1 MYNVVLWAAGVS
13 FVIAVLI
20 GPAAIKMLH
29 ALKFGQ
35 YVRDDGP
42 ARHLSKAGT
51 PTMGGLIFIISLSAA
66 CLVFAGDSVKMMTA
80 LVVTIGYGMIG
91 FVDDFLK
98 VVLKR
103 PLGLKARWKLIG
115 QFAVAVLLA
124 FFAVNVLDRG
134 TVVHAPFV
142 SWSFDLGIIYYPF
155 VLLMMVGFSNAV
167 NLTDGLDGLAG
178 GISLFVSAAYVFIC
192 IQLKQP
198 DLAVFAAALAG
209 GLLGFLVY
217 NLYPAKVFMGDTG
230 SLALGGGL
238 ASLAV
243 LTSTELSFLII
254 GGVFVIETISVI
266 LQVVSFRYRGKR
278 LFRMAPL
285 HHHFE
290 LGGWSETKVVY
301 FFWAAGALFAALG
314 MLEVWRLA

>member
-1 MYNVVLWAAGVS
+1 MYDTVLWASAVS
-13 FVIAVLI
+13 FAIAVLM

-29 ALKFGQ
+29 RLKFGQ
-35 YVRDDGP
+35 YIREDGP

-51 PTMGGLIFIISLSAA
+51 PTMGGLIFIISLTIS
-66 CLVFAGDSVKMMTA
+66 CLFFAGASVNVVTL
-80 LVVTIGYGMIG
+80 LVVTLGCGLVG

-103 PLGLKARWKLIG
+103 PLGLKARYKLAG
-115 QFAVAVLLA
+115 QILVAVFLAVFAVY
-124 FFAVNVLDRG
+124 FLDRG
-134 TVVHAPFV
+134 TAVQVPFTEI
-142 SWSFDLGIIYYPF
+142 SIDLGPVYYIF
-155 VLLMMVGFSNAV
+155 VLLMLVGFSNAV

-192 IQLKQP
+192 LQLKQP
-198 DLAVFAAALAG
+198 DLSVFAAAVAG

-217 NLYPAKVFMGDTG
+217 NFHPAKVFMGDTG

-238 ASLAV
+238 AGLAV

-254 GGVFVIETISVI
+254 GGVFVIETLSVI
-266 LQVVSFRYRGKR
+266 LQVVSFKLRGQR

-290 LGGWSETKVVY
+290 LGGWSEAKVVY
-301 FFWAAGALFAALG
+301 FFWAAGALCAMLG
-314 MLEVWRLA
+314 MLEVWKLA